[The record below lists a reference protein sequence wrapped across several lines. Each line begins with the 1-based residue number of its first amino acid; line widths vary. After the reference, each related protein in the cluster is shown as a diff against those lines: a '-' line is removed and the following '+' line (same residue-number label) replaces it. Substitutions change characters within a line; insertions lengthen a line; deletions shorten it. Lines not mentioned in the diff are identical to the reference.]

1 MPSKRTAKSTPAK
14 KATRGKKPI
23 GLTSAL
29 GPKVTTIVVICVMA
43 GGIAIA
49 ARQQQ
54 AKVKNPT
61 PADAQVEMTPD
72 MPTVMPQGS
81 GKPASATN
89 SPAAVVRT
97 ASVPKAPSVTIS
109 GCLEGSD
116 GVFRLKD
123 TDGAGAPKSRSWK
136 SGFLKKGS
144 ASVAVVDASN
154 GVDLSLHAGQRVAI
168 TGTLVDREMRADS
181 LRRLSASCKAS

>member
-1 MPSKRTAKSTPAK
+1 MPSKRPAKSTPAK

-49 ARQQQ
+49 AHQQQ

-61 PADAQVEMTPD
+61 PADSQVEMTPET
-72 MPTVMPQGS
+72 PTESVPG
-81 GKPASATN
+81 PARQAAATN
-89 SPAAVVRT
+89 TPAAVVRT
-97 ASVPKAPSVTIS
+97 ASMPKPSSVTIS

-116 GVFRLKD
+116 GVFHLKD
-123 TDGAGAPKSRSWK
+123 TDGANAPKSRSWK